1 VILIG
6 DVDAA
11 AQATLCAGI
20 ATRGAEMPR
29 CRDAEMPSGAG
40 ERCRSCARVSGIT
53 LIGFRAPSSGDDVQS
68 RVQPVLRSPGG
79 FTAGPQGNAVA
90 CGEKSRKQ

>member
-20 ATRGAEMPR
+20 ATP
-29 CRDAEMPSGAG
+29 DAEMPSGAG

-53 LIGFRAPSSGDDVQS
+53 LIDFRAPSRGDDVQS